1 MSMMDINPKF
11 KLAIVELYSPY
22 RHGFHNEKN
31 KHHVYGHH
39 IINYSIDVDEFYN
52 ELPTLNNDLKYTNT
66 MTIKSLDRIKYEL
79 SLDTIYHPIIRNYEN
94 IINNPKQYEI
104 QIIEPVMVSVGDT
117 VFDNYSAAIIK
128 THWLRLIQRK
138 WREIR
143 KKRIVNMS
151 KLQNLQQREING
163 KFPNDC
169 CIKFSL
175 GLK

>member
-1 MSMMDINPKF
+1 MMDINPKF

-22 RHGFHNEKN
+22 RHGFHNEKS

-39 IINYSIDVDEFYN
+39 IINYSIDVNEFYN
-52 ELPTLNNDLKYTNT
+52 ELPTLTTDMKYTNI
-66 MTIKSLDRIKYEL
+66 MAIKSLDIIKYEMNITTL
-79 SLDTIYHPIIRNYEN
+79 NHPIIQNYEN

-117 VFDNYSAAIIK
+117 DFDNYSAAIIK

-143 KKRIVNMS
+143 KKRIANMS
-151 KLQNLQQREING
+151 RLQNLQQREITG
-163 KFPNDC
+163 SFPNDC
-169 CIKFSL
+169 CINFGL

>member
-1 MSMMDINPKF
+1 MDINPKF

-22 RHGFHNEKN
+22 RHGFHNENN

-52 ELPTLNNDLKYTNT
+52 ELPTLTTDMKYTNI
-66 MTIKSLDRIKYEL
+66 MAIKSLDIIKYEMNINTL
-79 SLDTIYHPIIRNYEN
+79 NHPIIRNYEN

-117 VFDNYSAAIIK
+117 DFDNYSAAIIK

-143 KKRIVNMS
+143 KKRIANMS
-151 KLQNLQQREING
+151 RLQNLQQREING
-163 KFPNDC
+163 SFPNDC
-169 CIKFSL
+169 CINFIL

>member
-1 MSMMDINPKF
+1 MDINPKF

-52 ELPTLNNDLKYTNT
+52 ELPTLTTDMKYTNI
-66 MTIKSLDRIKYEL
+66 MAIKSLDIIKYEMNINTL
-79 SLDTIYHPIIRNYEN
+79 NHPIIRNYEN
-94 IINNPKQYEI
+94 IINNSKQYEI

-117 VFDNYSAAIIK
+117 DFDNYSAAIIK

-138 WREIR
+138 WREFR
-143 KKRIVNMS
+143 KKRIADMS

-163 KFPNDC
+163 SFPNDC
-169 CIKFSL
+169 CINFGL